1 MANILTDEKR
11 EQVIALGRLGWSLRR
26 IEKETGVRRETA
38 GAYLKA
44 AGMEVRRPGSL
55 GCKPK
60 PATQVTTDPA
70 AAEVSISE
78 AKPATANQVTTDSA
92 AGEAK
97 APVSQIV
104 LTDRALSEPS
114 TGHRKSHCLP
124 FHEFISD
131 ALARG
136 RNGVGIY
143 QNLVD
148 DYGFAHSYQSVK
160 RYVRLLRGAYSPEAH
175 PVIETAPGEEGQVDY
190 GDGPMVRHPET
201 GTYRRTRLFAFVLG
215 FSRKAVRILTWKSS
229 SEIWARLHE
238 QAFRRLGGAPRTTVL
253 DNLKEGVLTPDVYDP
268 ALNPLYRDV
277 LKHYGV
283 VALPCR
289 VFHPDRKGKV
299 ESGIGHT
306 QRTPLAGMR
315 FDFIE
320 QGQNYLDTWETKWAD
335 TRIHGTTKRQV
346 AAMFEEEKPHL
357 LPLPLEPFRYYRF
370 GVRTVHLDGCVEV
383 DGAYYMAPPGHIG
396 RTLQV
401 QWDEL
406 YVRLIES
413 SPCQKCMAKG
423 VGPLLR
429 EHLKQAKG
437 RYRYQPEDRPAKTP
451 SSTLELL
458 ARAQRAGKY
467 IGALTAEIHQ
477 REPVGG
483 VRRIL
488 GVLSLARRF
497 GPAVVDDACAMA
509 VAAGVPTYR
518 FVRQYLE
525 RRPNP
530 ALTLRQVD
538 PLIRELTHYRDLIN
552 RLTQTG
558 ENE

>member
-1 MANILTDEKR
+1 MESLLADEKR
-11 EQVIALGRLGWSLRR
+11 EQVSALGRLGWSLRR

-97 APVSQIV
+97 APVSQVV

-201 GTYRRTRLFAFVLG
+201 GRYSRARLVTFVLA
-215 FSRKAVRILTWKSS
+215 FPAKSTCILPICS
-229 SEIWARLHE
+229 RLHII
-238 QAFRRLGGAPRTTVL
+238 AHL
-253 DNLKEGVLTPDVYDP
+253 NHK
-268 ALNPLYRDV
+268 AL
-277 LKHYGV
+277 
-283 VALPCR
+283 
-289 VFHPDRKGKV
+289 F
-299 ESGIGHT
+299 
-306 QRTPLAGMR
+306 
-315 FDFIE
+315 
-320 QGQNYLDTWETKWAD
+320 
-335 TRIHGTTKRQV
+335 
-346 AAMFEEEKPHL
+346 
-357 LPLPLEPFRYYRF
+357 
-370 GVRTVHLDGCVEV
+370 
-383 DGAYYMAPPGHIG
+383 
-396 RTLQV
+396 
-401 QWDEL
+401 
-406 YVRLIES
+406 
-413 SPCQKCMAKG
+413 
-423 VGPLLR
+423 
-429 EHLKQAKG
+429 
-437 RYRYQPEDRPAKTP
+437 
-451 SSTLELL
+451 ST
-458 ARAQRAGKY
+458 G
-467 IGALTAEIHQ
+467 
-477 REPVGG
+477 
-483 VRRIL
+483 
-488 GVLSLARRF
+488 
-497 GPAVVDDACAMA
+497 
-509 VAAGVPTYR
+509 
-518 FVRQYLE
+518 
-525 RRPNP
+525 
-530 ALTLRQVD
+530 
-538 PLIRELTHYRDLIN
+538 
-552 RLTQTG
+552 
-558 ENE
+558 